1 MQGVKGAKMNW
12 KNRLTN
18 YNFWIS
24 IVSAVLLI
32 LQAFEFQFDIMYINE
47 IATAVLGLLVVIGI
61 INDPT
66 KNAAKKETKT
76 EKVEKTENAEAEKVE
91 NNIAEIKAEETP
103 VEEKELAGKLA
114 NENIESVEEQT
125 FPIDEEDEIIDDI
138 DENDIKNLVD
148 VALAEELNEN
158 NNFKEMFKNLLNL
171 LNNNE
176 KTSKISENLENSS
189 EKTENLNNVNVEK
202 FEEIKP
208 EILTE
213 TIVEKEVVE
222 EIANKKVEEVCEN
235 IELQNNEN
243 IKEDKIQQEEIKTEN
258 SIENNVQPVAET
270 EVQASSFNIVN

>member
-1 MQGVKGAKMNW
+1 MNW